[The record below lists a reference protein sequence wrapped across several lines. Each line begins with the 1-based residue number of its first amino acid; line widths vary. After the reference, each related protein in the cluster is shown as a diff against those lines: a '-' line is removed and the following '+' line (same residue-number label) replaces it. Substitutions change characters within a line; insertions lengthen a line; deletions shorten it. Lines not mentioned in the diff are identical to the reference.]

1 MNIIGHRRWW
11 YILSICLIIPGV
23 AAIAT
28 WGLPVGIDF
37 RGGTLIE
44 IETKNETSPSTIK
57 DTLEK
62 NGYRAVVT
70 SAGQG
75 RAQIRIPP
83 LEQEKKGQLQEQ
95 LRGGIGEYTEV
106 SFQTVGPTVS
116 RDLTTKALWAIL
128 LASIGIIVFIA
139 WAFRRVPR
147 PASSWRFGFV
157 AIVALLHD
165 LLTTVGVFAIVAHY
179 TGYEIDS
186 LFITALLTVLGFSVH
201 DTIVIFDRIQ
211 ENLRLHP
218 SQPFAQVANFSVVQT
233 FARSLGTSL
242 TVVLVLSALYIFG
255 GTSIHGFVFTLLFGI
270 IIGTYS
276 SIFIAAPL
284 LTTWQNRV
292 HARVKSRSEQV

>member
-201 DTIVIFDRIQ
+201 DTIVIFDRIR

-218 SQPFAQVANFSVVQT
+218 SQSFAQVANFSVVQT

-284 LTTWQNRV
+284 LPTWQNRI
-292 HARVKSRSEQV
+292 HARVKGHS